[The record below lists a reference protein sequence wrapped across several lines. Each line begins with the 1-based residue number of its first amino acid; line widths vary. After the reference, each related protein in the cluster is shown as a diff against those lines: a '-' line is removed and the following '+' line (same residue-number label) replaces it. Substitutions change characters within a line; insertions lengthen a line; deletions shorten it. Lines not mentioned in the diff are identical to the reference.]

1 MERHCGNA
9 DSSPL
14 HQSSKRADGLTPCD
28 QSLILQAS
36 HLRPPLGH
44 WWVQMFG
51 QVAESIAM
59 PEDRQSIVP
68 RFYVALPKSGPADVE
83 IPADDAPVMRPFLAD
98 LLIAYAYDMGTHYT
112 LVPYRDLPKLGLTEQ
127 ELHDCAVSNFRNLN
141 CPMEAHGGSPV
152 FMLTAG
158 GNYEATAVL
167 LPEVCAS
174 LSALVSG
181 RLVAALAARDLLFFT
196 GDGRQED
203 VGKLRAVTSQGL
215 EKADK
220 PLSRNLILW
229 NGHEWELYRGYA
241 E

>member
-1 MERHCGNA
+1 
-9 DSSPL
+9 
-14 HQSSKRADGLTPCD
+14 
-28 QSLILQAS
+28 
-36 HLRPPLGH
+36 
-44 WWVQMFG
+44 
-51 QVAESIAM
+51 M
-59 PEDRQSIVP
+59 PEDRESIVP
-68 RFYVALPKSGPADVE
+68 RFYVALPKNGPADIE
-83 IPADDAPVMRPFLAD
+83 MSSEDAPVMRPFLAD

-112 LVPYRDLPKLGLTEQ
+112 LVPYRDLAKLDLTEQ
-127 ELHDCAVSNFRNLN
+127 GLHDCAISNFRNLK
-141 CPMEAHGGSPV
+141 CPMETHGGSPV

-196 GDGRQED
+196 GDSRVED
-203 VGKLRAVTSQGL
+203 VGRLRAVTSQGL

-220 PLSRNLILW
+220 PLSRNFIVW
-229 NGHEWELYRGYA
+229 NGDEWEPYRGYA